1 MTSRPGGKPRAIIQI
16 VIAAL
21 VALAVVA
28 VTVAQQLA
36 PRSSSPAAP
45 ERSSSPTT
53 PARSL
58 AATPR
63 VAPTW
68 GLAGGDAGRS
78 GRSPLPAP
86 APPVVLRWRYASAA
100 GLRQPVVGA
109 DGTVYLARADGAL
122 IALDPAGRLRRC
134 VPVSL
139 DAAPVCAVAPPS
151 ASSGTTGAAT
161 LDGAPIALDAAGG
174 RLLVVGRD
182 GALAA
187 VTPGVTMGAAPLWRA
202 ALGLTPDA
210 GLAPGPDGATFY
222 GVAPARGPTP
232 GLPAFAVAAIQ
243 GRGRPAPGWR
253 ETPIATR
260 RLTPVAVAP
269 DGTILVA
276 AASAASGGDAALYA
290 LDRRGRVRW
299 RVPLAPG
306 RPSYPSIAA
315 MSGGGGGWTCFVAV
329 AGATRSWVIAADAEG
344 RVNWR
349 WSTGH
354 TLDVTDGGVAVAR
367 GAGLGYVGSDVGV
380 YGLDLRRRHSWLFF
394 NTPLLGQGAAGA
406 PTIDG
411 AGTVL
416 VGTEGGTVFDVR
428 PNGAVR
434 WRYDL
439 GGDARMAP
447 ALAPCGVALV
457 GARDASGV
465 TTVVAL
471 AYGASTNVA
480 GAKAPGP
487 VVPPPPGAAARATRR
502 RWLQAVDAAAARCN
516 NHADRLSAGLAA
528 ISTGGASPD
537 AIEAIAG
544 AAGADCRQG
553 QVPPVPA
560 ALVGNATARDAYAAL
575 SRMLAADARVV
586 TALRD
591 AAYADTNGRAIADA
605 TSDLRAATDAY
616 HAYTR
621 LAATLAR

>member
-1 MTSRPGGKPRAIIQI
+1 MTSRPQGKPRAIIQI

-28 VTVAQQLA
+28 VAVAQQLA

-45 ERSSSPTT
+45 ARSST
-53 PARSL
+53 
-58 AATPR
+58 ATPR
-63 VAPTW
+63 GAPAW

-86 APPVVLRWRYASAA
+86 VPPVALRWRYASAT

-122 IALDPAGRLRRC
+122 VALDPAGRLRRC

-139 DAAPVCAVAPPS
+139 DTASVCAVAPPS
-151 ASSGTTGAAT
+151 ASSGAAGAVA
-161 LDGAPIALDAAGG
+161 LDGAPNALDVAGG

-187 VTPGVTMGAAPLWRA
+187 LAAVAPGVTTGSAPLWRA
-202 ALGLTPDA
+202 ARRLTPDG

-232 GLPAFAVAAIQ
+232 GQPAFAVAAIR
-243 GRGRPAPGWR
+243 GRGQPAPGWR

-260 RLTPVAVAP
+260 RLTPVTVAP

-276 AASAASGGDAALYA
+276 AAAAASGGDAALYA

-315 MSGGGGGWTCFVAV
+315 TPGGGGGWTCLVAV
-329 AGATRSWVIAADAEG
+329 AGATRSWVIAADAAG

-354 TLDVTDGGVAVAR
+354 TLDVTDGGAAVAR
-367 GAGLGYVGSDVGV
+367 DGGLGYIGSDIGV
-380 YGLDLRRRHSWLFF
+380 YGLDPRRRRSWLFF
-394 NTPLLGQGAAGA
+394 NTRLLGQGTAGA

-428 PNGAVR
+428 PDGTVR
-434 WRYDL
+434 WRYDV

-447 ALAPCGVALV
+447 ALAPRGVALA
-457 GARDASGV
+457 GARDAAGA

-471 AYGASTNVA
+471 GYGASTNAA

-487 VVPPPPGAAARATRR
+487 VVPPPPAAAGAAARATRR
-502 RWLQAVDAAAARCN
+502 RWLQTLDATAARCN
-516 NHADRLSAGLAA
+516 GHADRLSAGLAA

-544 AAGADCRQG
+544 AAGADCRPG
-553 QVPPVPA
+553 LAPPVPA
-560 ALVGNATARDAYAAL
+560 ALAGNATARDAYAAL
-575 SRMLAADARVV
+575 SRMLATDARVAA
-586 TALRD
+586 TLRD

-616 HAYTR
+616 HAYTH